1 MEKRY
6 LISGGGTGG
15 HIFPALA
22 IANKIKAE
30 NPDAKILFI
39 GASDKMEMRRV
50 PEAGYPIEGLEI
62 HGISRDKSFSGMLC
76 NLRLPAE
83 MLKAMHK
90 AKKIIRE
97 FKPDL
102 AIGVGGFASGPALKA
117 AAQLGIPTLLQE
129 QNSYPGVTNKMLAKK
144 AKTICVAYDGL
155 ERFFP
160 AEKIVKTGNPVR
172 KEILELER
180 KKPEAYQYFNFTQ
193 EKKTVLVV
201 GGSLGARTLNNTMA
215 AHLDDAIAVADR

>member
-1 MEKRY
+1 MPIANCQQPIAKKMYLCRIKTKPVMEKRY

-30 NPDAKILFI
+30 NPDAKIMFI

-62 HGISRDKSFSGMLC
+62 YGIHREKSLNGLMC
-76 NLRLPAE
+76 NLRLPVV
-83 MLKAMHK
+83 MLQAMRK
-90 AKKIIRE
+90 AKKIMRE

-117 AAQLGIPTLLQE
+117 ASQLGIPTLLQE

-144 AKTICVAYDGL
+144 AK
-155 ERFFP
+155 
-160 AEKIVKTGNPVR
+160 
-172 KEILELER
+172 
-180 KKPEAYQYFNFTQ
+180 
-193 EKKTVLVV
+193 
-201 GGSLGARTLNNTMA
+201 
-215 AHLDDAIAVADR
+215 AI

>member
-62 HGISRDKSFSGMLC
+62 YGIHRDLSGGGLLL
-76 NLRLPAE
+76 NLRLPVV
-83 MLKAMHK
+83 MLKAMRK

-117 AAQLGIPTLLQE
+117 ASQLGIPTMLQ
-129 QNSYPGVTNKMLAKK
+129 
-144 AKTICVAYDGL
+144 
-155 ERFFP
+155 
-160 AEKIVKTGNPVR
+160 
-172 KEILELER
+172 
-180 KKPEAYQYFNFTQ
+180 
-193 EKKTVLVV
+193 
-201 GGSLGARTLNNTMA
+201 
-215 AHLDDAIAVADR
+215 